1 MLPTILIVV
10 ALIVVGL
17 IAFVAMQPPDFRLSR
32 SATMS
37 AAPADVFAQ
46 VNDFQRW
53 DNWSPWA
60 KIDPAMK
67 VTYDGPPS
75 GEGAA
80 YSWDGNNKAGAG
92 KMTITK
98 SQPTKQIV
106 IRLEF
111 LRPFKATN
119 QAEFAFEPKGS
130 DTLVTWTM
138 TGTKNFMMK
147 AVHLMM
153 NMDKMVGPDFEKGLA
168 QMKAVVE
175 KGKT

>member
-1 MLPTILIVV
+1 MLPAILIIVAVV
-10 ALIVVGL
+10 VVGL
-17 IAFVAMQPPDFRLSR
+17 IAFVAMQPADFRLSR
-32 SATMS
+32 SATMT

-46 VNDFQRW
+46 VNDFHRW

-60 KIDPAMK
+60 KIDPNMK
-67 VTYDGPPS
+67 VTYDGPSS

-98 SQPTKQIV
+98 SQPAKQIV

-111 LRPFKATN
+111 LKPFKATN
-119 QAEFAFEPKGS
+119 QAEFAFEPKGN

-153 NMDKMVGPDFEKGLA
+153 NMDKLLGPDFEKGLA
-168 QMKAVVE
+168 EMKAVVE
-175 KGKT
+175 KEKE